1 MTTLFISLLIADYT
15 IKNIPMSNNLALIG
29 EF

>member
-1 MTTLFISLLIADYT
+1 MTKLFNSLLIADYT
-15 IKNIPMSNNLALIG
+15 IKNIPISNNVALIG